1 MKVAA
6 ISTAVVAALAV
17 SAAAV
22 PSFAQDYRGYG
33 YDNRDPCQE
42 KTHNNG
48 TAGALLGGI
57 AGALIGSNLA
67 SHHGGRSG
75 GAVLGAVA
83 GAALGN
89 NIARSSAKSSG
100 ACEGGYYNSRY
111 TPQSYYGGRYEAT
124 PQSYYGGRYEAP
136 RYAPTAYRYEG
147 AYGSGGYRHEHYDGG
162 YYRPY

>member
-33 YDNRDPCQE
+33 YDSRSPCQE
-42 KTHNNG
+42 KVHESG

-75 GAVLGAVA
+75 GAVLGGLA

-89 NIARSSAKSSG
+89 NIARSSAHSSG
-100 ACEGGYYNSRY
+100 ACEGGYDNGRY
-111 TPQSYYGGRYEAT
+111 APRVSYYGGYEG
-124 PQSYYGGRYEAP
+124 QRYYGQQRYDAP
-136 RYAPTAYRYEG
+136 RYE
-147 AYGSGGYRHEHYDGG
+147 
-162 YYRPY
+162 RPYHETRYDYRSY

>member
-6 ISTAVVAALAV
+6 ISTAVIAAMAASAV
-17 SAAAV
+17 AV

-33 YDNRDPCQE
+33 NDYRDACQE
-42 KTHNNG
+42 KTHDNG

-89 NIARSSAKSSG
+89 NIARSSTKSSG

-111 TPQSYYGGRYEAT
+111 TPRAYYDGRSEGRYD
-124 PQSYYGGRYEAP
+124 SRYDYRDAAP
-136 RYAPTAYRYEG
+136 RYAPTAYS
-147 AYGSGGYRHEHYDGG
+147 YGGSDRGGYRHQQYEGG